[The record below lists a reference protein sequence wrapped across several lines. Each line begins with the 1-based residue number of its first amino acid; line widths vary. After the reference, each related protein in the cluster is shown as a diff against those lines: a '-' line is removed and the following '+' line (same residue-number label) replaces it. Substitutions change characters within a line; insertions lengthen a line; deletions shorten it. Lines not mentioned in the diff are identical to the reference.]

1 MSLEPEREPWRR
13 IAWTAAL
20 GLGGALA
27 LGFACLE
34 LYTWI
39 CQVLR

>member
-1 MSLEPEREPWRR
+1 MSAGPEPEPWSR
-13 IAWTAAL
+13 IIAIGAI